1 MAMQLCFTALLPVLT
16 AAAFVLAEKSA
27 FFRRFPY
34 ALRQVLIGVVFGG
47 LVFAAATMAPTTRTS
62 IQDMVPLAAGLLF
75 GAPAGL
81 VSGGLGALL
90 FYWLIQPGYTHGAA
104 AISIALAGVI
114 AAVVRHFLLD
124 DHRAGLGYS
133 LLVHGAVVVLHMS
146 MVFFTNVEAAGGFA
160 VV

>member
-27 FFRRFPY
+27 FFRRLPY

-75 GAPAGL
+75 FGLRARLLFTLLCKPAPAAFLTHNVLKRLTGGWVIIAVM
-81 VSGGLGALL
+81 VS
-90 FYWLIQPGYTHGAA
+90 
-104 AISIALAGVI
+104 
-114 AAVVRHFLLD
+114 AVVH
-124 DHRAGLGYS
+124 GLPPLPFPQGTRKS
-133 LLVHGAVVVLHMS
+133 LP
-146 MVFFTNVEAAGGFA
+146 AA
-160 VV
+160 